1 MMRAI
6 HFSDRRAFQ
15 AQKIAGSTYFD
26 LTQGEPG
33 EVALWF
39 FCPCG
44 CQELAMII
52 VGIRHQPAGIPS
64 WKWTGSMSDPTLTPS
79 VNRIDCG
86 WHGWLR
92 DGYWEPIA

>member
-15 AQKIAGSTYFD
+15 AQRLAGSTYFD
-26 LTQGEPG
+26 LTQGEVG
-33 EVALWF
+33 EAALWF

-44 CQELAMII
+44 CGALVRI
-52 VGIRHQPAGIPS
+52 VVGLDRKPARGPS
-64 WKWTGSMSDPTLTPS
+64 WQWTGSMSDPTLTPS
-79 VNRIDCG
+79 VNRLDCG

-92 DGYWEPIA
+92 DGYWEQVA